1 MTESPAAPVP
11 NHRRKVLVIVAHPD
25 DAEFGAAGTVA
36 RWAREGADV
45 TYLVCTDGNRGSN
58 DPEMTPE
65 KLARLR
71 HSEQRAAAAELGV
84 KDVIFL
90 GYDDGSLQPTL
101 ELRRELARWIRRF
114 RPDVV
119 MCPDPTRRF
128 AGQRYI
134 NHPDHR
140 ACGDAALDAV
150 MPAASTR
157 LIFPELLE
165 EGLEPHWVKEV
176 YLTGPNEPDVYVDI
190 SDTMDVK
197 IAALRQHRSQLDAA
211 SDLDFVRQRS
221 RELAKGRD
229 FEYAEAF
236 RYIKLAD

>member
-1 MTESPAAPVP
+1 MTEPHQQAPP
-11 NHRRKVLVIVAHPD
+11 DRRRKVLVIAAHPD
-25 DAEFGAAGTVA
+25 DAEFGSAGTVA
-36 RWAREGADV
+36 RWTREGAEV
-45 TYLVCTDGNRGSN
+45 TYLICTDGNRGSN

-71 HSEQRAAAAELGV
+71 HAEQRAAAGKLAV

-101 ELRRELARWIRRF
+101 ELRRSLTRWIRRC

-119 MCPDPTRRF
+119 ICPDPTRRF

-140 ACGDAALDAV
+140 ACGEAALDAV

-165 EGLEPHWVKEV
+165 EGLEPHKVREV
-176 YLTGPNEPDVYVDI
+176 YLAGPNEADTYVDI
-190 SDTMDVK
+190 TSTIDLK
-197 IAALRQHRSQLDAA
+197 IAALREHRSQID
-211 SDLDFVRQRS
+211 SDGDLEFVRQRA
-221 RELAKGRD
+221 REVAKGQG

-236 RYIKLAD
+236 RYLKLAD